1 MSLWCYRLRQGF
13 FRPHYLLSVVGYGVF
28 VIELA
33 SGSRALS
40 LGEFLDIYNNVL
52 IGAEEVISKLF
63 VWYEREM

>member
-1 MSLWCYRLRQGF
+1 M
-13 FRPHYLLSVVGYGVF
+13 SVVGYGVF

-52 IGAEEVISKLF
+52 IRAEEVIRKLF
-63 VWYEREM
+63 VWYEREV